1 MNYLKIDKEDVCNGE
16 GLRVVLWLSGC
27 SHKCKGCQN
36 PQTWY
41 ANSGI
46 PFDESAKEELFRE
59 LDKDYI
65 SGLTLTGGD
74 PLFEDNLDDVLDL
87 VTEVNK
93 RYNTLQNIDSNNA
106 NNHNILN
113 TDDNKIR
120 LSRHHK
126 SIWLYTGYTIST
138 CKYFDDIIF
147 TFHPSYYHPNPLNG
161 EYIKVDDKAY
171 FIKQDRKRIEIVK
184 NIDVLIDGQYIE
196 SQRDISLRYRGSS
209 NQRLINIQKSL
220 QKGEIVLWQA

>member
-1 MNYLKIDKEDVCNGE
+1 MNYHNITYPDMNNGE

-36 PQTWY
+36 PQTWD

-74 PLFEDNLDDVLDL
+74 PFFEGNLDGVLEL

-93 RYNTLQNIDSNNA
+93 RYNTPQDRAYVKDKNN
-106 NNHNILN
+106 NILMSFP
-113 TDDNKIR
+113 DKIR
-120 LSRHHK
+120 LSSPHK
-126 SIWLYTGYTIST
+126 TIWIYSGYTWEEILDEEYNFLEMHDT
-138 CKYFDDIIF
+138 LRQAIIAQCNVF
-147 TFHPSYYHPNPLNG
+147 
-161 EYIKVDDKAY
+161 V
-171 FIKQDRKRIEIVK
+171 
-184 NIDVLIDGQYIE
+184 DGQYKE
-196 SQRDISLRYRGSS
+196 SQRDITLPYRGSK
-209 NQRLINIQKSL
+209 NQRLIDVQQSL
-220 QKGEIVLWQA
+220 QEGKIVLWQI